1 MIRPTTSAIAA
12 LLLLSACKTVE
23 LSPLSAAQRTQKGY
37 AYADAITAA
46 AIRPHVYTLADDS
59 MGGRD
64 TGSDGE
70 VKAALYLARHHA
82 RLGLTPVGDDS
93 TFFQG
98 FDLSATRTEGYEF
111 TFTGPQSAFTM
122 RVDNEN
128 ADPVLVSSGAPG
140 HHEGDIV
147 FAGLGISDPGLGI
160 DHLAGIDVRGKY
172 LLIYGDIPAS
182 VTGWNTQRRFRDL
195 VLTRGAKGIIAISL
209 TDAGEFL
216 AALDRMRGGLRQP
229 EGLRLAYM
237 PQSGRLFFQYYNI
250 TPHTAS
256 RLIGAANEL
265 EVRRQ
270 YADLSVNPT
279 VFAPRMLDTRLQV
292 HAQTGEATV
301 KSRNVAAL
309 LPGSDPDVAH
319 EVVVLV
325 AHYDHVGIG
334 PADET
339 GDRLHNGADDNAS
352 GTTALLAIADA
363 LAEAKRNGVGP
374 RRSVL
379 FLHVSA
385 EEKGLLGSR
394 YYSDHPILPI
404 ENTVAS
410 INLDMVGRIEDAR
423 YATGDT
429 NYVYL
434 IGASL
439 ISSRLDSL
447 TNAAN
452 AKTANLF
459 LDPKLN
465 DLNDPQQIYRRSDHW
480 NFGRLGVPFVFLFS
494 GLHDD
499 YHRPSDSPDKI
510 AYEVMAKRV
519 RLAYGLTLEIAN
531 DTQRPVVD
539 NQAFIERTRANP
551 R

>member
-1 MIRPTTSAIAA
+1 MIRSTHAA
-12 LLLLSACKTVE
+12 LAGLLLLPACKTIEV
-23 LSPLSAAQRTQKGY
+23 PLTPAQRTEKGY
-37 AYADAITAA
+37 GYAQMLTAER
-46 AIRPHVYTLADDS
+46 IRPHVYALADDS
-59 MGGRD
+59 MTGRD
-64 TGSDGE
+64 TGSEGE

-82 RLGLTPVGDDS
+82 KLGLTPVGDDR
-93 TFFQG
+93 TFFQS
-98 FDLSATRTEGYEF
+98 FDLMATRTEGYEF
-111 TFTGPQSAFTM
+111 TFSRPQGSFTM
-122 RVDNEN
+122 RVDHEN
-128 ADPVLVSSGAPG
+128 ADPILVSSGAPG
-140 HHEGDIV
+140 HHDGDIV
-147 FAGLGISDPGLGI
+147 FAGLGISDASLGI
-160 DHLAGIDVRGKY
+160 DHLAGLDVRGKY
-172 LLIYGDIPAS
+172 VLIYGDIPAS

-209 TDAGEFL
+209 TEAAEFL
-216 AALDRMRGGLRQP
+216 GALDRMRGALRQP
-229 EGLRLAYM
+229 DGLRLAYM
-237 PQSGRLFFQYYNI
+237 PQSGRLFFQYYSI

-256 RLIGAANEL
+256 QLTGMANEQA
-265 EVRRQ
+265 VRQ
-270 YADLSVNPT
+270 HYADVSGNPT
-279 VFAPRMLDTRLQV
+279 AFTPRVLDTRLQV
-292 HAQTGEATV
+292 HARTGEATV

-309 LPGSDPDVAH
+309 LPGSDPDVTH
-319 EVVVLV
+319 EVVVLM

-334 PADET
+334 PADES

-363 LAEAKRNGVGP
+363 LAEARKQGAGP

-404 ENTVAS
+404 ENTVAN
-410 INLDMVGRIEDAR
+410 INMDMVGRIETAR
-423 YATGDT
+423 YDTGDT

-447 TNAAN
+447 TTVAN
-452 AKTANLF
+452 AKTVNIF

-480 NFGRLGVPFVFLFS
+480 NFGRLGVPFVFFFS

-510 AYEVMAKRV
+510 TYDVMAKRV

-531 DTQRPVVD
+531 DTARPQVD
-539 NQAFIERTRANP
+539 NQVFIERTRANP